1 MISAS
6 GRVSSALRALHVG
19 VHSATAPSLIR
30 QSRVAENSTLALN
43 AARRIHEANVMAR
56 PVGAG
61 LSTPDLYRVGVW
73 STRSYRPSGIGLVS
87 CRALSGSPGGDKDKV
102 KYEGEPMFL
111 SLPGGTEAHTIK
123 VNKERRLIVGLEG
136 TMQLLSKE
144 IGKEVPGVVSTL
156 NDNGLPEVRWSP
168 AQEEAVL
175 SYLKAHEFSAVDDA
189 YTYEGAF
196 ASGVKKV
203 KVLSLFSLIF
213 TSLGGPLLVIGE
225 GAATTMQWGMAGAV
239 VFFGASTTGLLHLIT
254 SPYVLSLRR
263 LADGSF
269 EAVKPVITGGERIS
283 RFRAEDIVSSGMP
296 FETFK
301 AKGVDSKV
309 QGYYIHKEL
318 FLGDEGQEMLC
329 ALLGVQAAEDM
340 YEKQL
345 AENPN
350 DLDTLYNYGRF
361 LWKVQK
367 DLPAAEGAFV
377 RVLEEDANDD
387 DAKLA
392 LVELGR
398 DMAAAAAAKK

>member
-1 MISAS
+1 MVPAAMRAMQQRARSA
-6 GRVSSALRALHVG
+6 GVPSSAARALHAVTRG
-19 VHSATAPSLIR
+19 AFAPSP
-30 QSRVAENSTLALN
+30 
-43 AARRIHEANVMAR
+43 ARRSSVVLGHGMTANREAR
-56 PVGAG
+56 PGGAG
-61 LSTPDLYRVGVW
+61 SALPGLCRVVVW
-73 STRSYRPSGIGLVS
+73 SNSSVLSSVAFGSSQQMLG
-87 CRALSGSPGGDKDKV
+87 CRALSSSPGGKV
-102 KYEGEPMFL
+102 KHEGEPMFL
-111 SLPGGTEAHTIK
+111 ALPGSTEAHTIK
-123 VNKERRLIVGLEG
+123 VNEERRLIVGLER
-136 TMQLLSKE
+136 TMTLLSNE

-156 NDNGLPEVRWSP
+156 NDNGLPEIRWSP
-168 AQEEAVL
+168 AQAEAVL
-175 SYLKAHEFSAVDDA
+175 SYLKAHEFAAVDAA

-196 ASGVKKV
+196 AGGVKKV

-225 GAATTMQWGMAGAV
+225 GSATMMQWGMAGAV
-239 VFFGASTTGLLHLIT
+239 LFFGVSTTGLLHLIT

-283 RFRAEDIVSSGMP
+283 RFSVEDIQSSGMP

-301 AKGVDSKV
+301 AKGA
-309 QGYYIHKEL
+309 GYYIHKEL

-377 RVLEEDANDD
+377 RVLEEDPNDD
-387 DAKLA
+387 DAKVA

-398 DMAAAAAAKK
+398 EMAQTK